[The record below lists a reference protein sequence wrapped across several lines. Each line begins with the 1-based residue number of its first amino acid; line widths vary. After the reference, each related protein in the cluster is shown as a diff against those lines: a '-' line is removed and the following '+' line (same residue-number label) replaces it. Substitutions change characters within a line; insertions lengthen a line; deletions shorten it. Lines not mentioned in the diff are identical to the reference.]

1 MKKRA
6 VVGVGV
12 AGFPEKAAGNSWAF
26 LQWGLG
32 LRELGWE
39 VWLVESLR
47 GEELKNRRGEKT
59 NLAESVNLA
68 HWKQILREIGWDER
82 ATLLVEGETVDERA
96 LRHFAEG
103 ADLFLNLSGHFKRP
117 DLVEKVASRVYVD
130 LDPAFTQIW
139 SKVYQSPMNFAGHTA
154 FWSVGLAMGR
164 GAGVPDTGHA

>member
-59 NLAESVNLA
+59 NLTESVNLA

-82 ATLLVEGETVDERA
+82 ATLLVEGETVDEIA
-96 LRHFAEG
+96 
-103 ADLFLNLSGHFKRP
+103 
-117 DLVEKVASRVYVD
+117 
-130 LDPAFTQIW
+130 
-139 SKVYQSPMNFAGHTA
+139 
-154 FWSVGLAMGR
+154 
-164 GAGVPDTGHA
+164 

>member
-47 GEELKNRRGEKT
+47 EEELKNRRGE
-59 NLAESVNLA
+59 
-68 HWKQILREIGWDER
+68 
-82 ATLLVEGETVDERA
+82 
-96 LRHFAEG
+96 
-103 ADLFLNLSGHFKRP
+103 
-117 DLVEKVASRVYVD
+117 
-130 LDPAFTQIW
+130 
-139 SKVYQSPMNFAGHTA
+139 
-154 FWSVGLAMGR
+154 
-164 GAGVPDTGHA
+164 

>member
-47 GEELKNRRGEKT
+47 
-59 NLAESVNLA
+59 A
-68 HWKQILREIGWDER
+68 
-82 ATLLVEGETVDERA
+82 
-96 LRHFAEG
+96 
-103 ADLFLNLSGHFKRP
+103 
-117 DLVEKVASRVYVD
+117 
-130 LDPAFTQIW
+130 
-139 SKVYQSPMNFAGHTA
+139 
-154 FWSVGLAMGR
+154 
-164 GAGVPDTGHA
+164 